1 MKASK
6 FKRKY
11 SQLEK
16 LFSHDERFQLYAEH
30 ELAQLDY
37 ESSMNNCFKKGLE
50 DGLEEGR
57 KKGALDERQATVMRM
72 LQNNVP
78 LPFITIASALSEQA
92 IRDIAQKNGISIA

>member
-1 MKASK
+1 
-6 FKRKY
+6 
-11 SQLEK
+11 
-16 LFSHDERFQLYAEH
+16 
-30 ELAQLDY
+30 
-37 ESSMNNCFKKGLE
+37 MNNCFKKGLE

-57 KKGALDERQATVMRM
+57 KKGHEEGLEEGRKVGALDEKQATVMRM